1 MCVERD
7 DNVDRTKN
15 SSLYQESSNNYK
27 WMRSLKTQESSAY
40 AQSFNIYKS
49 ILSYVHL
56 IQFHQNGDGFY
67 ITSNL
72 FHFWGSDC
80 PKLHLILSEE
90 VLGSSLLPGPQAA
103 WNWFFIKKKPVYR
116 EGIYGCLSPHF
127 IWEIIGFWSISTC
140 SRTDKTAVF
149 AMRKSQIRQG
159 YGNGAVGFSKGA

>member
-1 MCVERD
+1 MPGVSIPSQDPVTNATLRLYKTLRWYCTRGKHIPLRPFPSVELWEGLQKSSLPIRNPSSWMCVERD

-27 WMRSLKTQESSAY
+27 WMRSLKTTQESSAY

-103 WNWFFIKKKPVYR
+103 
-116 EGIYGCLSPHF
+116 
-127 IWEIIGFWSISTC
+127 
-140 SRTDKTAVF
+140 
-149 AMRKSQIRQG
+149 
-159 YGNGAVGFSKGA
+159 